1 MLAEAA
7 NTYLTLLNYS
17 YNFVLGKKGQLV
29 NIHLCFY
36 EHNFYHLAGLH
47 KLKDIYPLLSVPR
60 EQGITTI
67 VNRAIESNYEKS
79 CFYSI
84 IAPRLEI
91 LCELEHLLDSDLLA
105 FRFCKNLAHSNI
117 DASFLLESKQP
128 LEALLY
134 MKDIGTENKYI
145 FSSITT
151 NDGKSRRLPKYKIL
165 HKEKLPSFQGAI

>member
-60 EQGITTI
+60 EQGT
-67 VNRAIESNYEKS
+67 
-79 CFYSI
+79 
-84 IAPRLEI
+84 EI
-91 LCELEHLLDSDLLA
+91 L
-105 FRFCKNLAHSNI
+105 RFSVI
-117 DASFLLESKQP
+117 
-128 LEALLY
+128 
-134 MKDIGTENKYI
+134 
-145 FSSITT
+145 
-151 NDGKSRRLPKYKIL
+151 
-165 HKEKLPSFQGAI
+165 